1 MGKSPIITEMP
12 GLPLEARCVH
22 KSFKGGDG
30 SELQVLTGVDLRLA
44 RNETVA
50 VTGASGAGKSTLLH
64 ILGGLDRPTEGEVF
78 VEGTSLTGLEDEALA
93 AVRNRRIGFVFQF
106 HHLLR
111 EFTAIENVMMPA
123 LIAGLEEHEART
135 KAEHILADV
144 GLSERLRH
152 KPSALSGGEQ
162 QRVAVARSLVNDPVV
177 LLADEPSGNLDADTS
192 TALHD
197 LLFELQERVSLS
209 ILVVTHNLDLASRAD
224 RILVMEKGGLQ
235 RDAMG

>member
-1 MGKSPIITEMP
+1 MGKSSIITEEP
-12 GLPLEARCVH
+12 GLPLEARRVH

>member
-1 MGKSPIITEMP
+1 MGKSSIITEVP
-12 GLPLEARCVH
+12 GLPLEARRVH

>member
-1 MGKSPIITEMP
+1 MGKSSIITEVP
-12 GLPLEARCVH
+12 GLPLEARRVH

-64 ILGGLDRPTEGEVF
+64 ILGGLDRPTKGEVF
-78 VEGTSLTGLEDEALA
+78 VEGASLTGLEDETLA

>member
-1 MGKSPIITEMP
+1 MGKSPIITEVP

-78 VEGTSLTGLEDEALA
+78 VEGTSLTGLKDEALA